1 MTAAVQ
7 SGEESPDAKGRA
19 KTRRKLIRAAYFV
32 FAQHGYGAT
41 TVKMVCDAA
50 GFTRGAFYS
59 NFTSLEELFIE
70 VWRYH
75 VQWIMDVLAKV
86 VDSNVVQGAD
96 YGKLIDMAVR
106 AIPVNERWQR
116 VNGDFV
122 ALCTRTPELNQTVR
136 DAQQMLLANMIP
148 TVMHVLEAAGRR
160 VTAPEALGYALLA
173 VHEGTA
179 SYCVIDPDNETL
191 KQNRINLLTATL
203 NMYSEPIEP
212 SA

>member
-1 MTAAVQ
+1 MTAALQ
-7 SGEESPDAKGRA
+7 PTDDPKGRA
-19 KTRRKLIRAAYFV
+19 KTRRRLIRAAYLV
-32 FAQHGYGAT
+32 FAQHGYGST
-41 TVKMVCDAA
+41 NVTMVCEAA

-70 VWRYH
+70 VWRFH
-75 VQWIMDVLAKV
+75 VQWIMDVMAKV
-86 VDSNVVQGAD
+86 VDTYVVQGAD
-96 YGKLIDMAVR
+96 YGKLIEMAVR

-179 SYCVIDPDNETL
+179 SYCVIDPENETL
-191 KQNRINLLTATL
+191 KQNRIDLLTATL
-203 NMYSEPIEP
+203 NMYSEPMQ
-212 SA
+212 